1 MTGFHHGLTL
11 TESAGGARALAAIS
25 LAVIGIVATATS
37 SGDAQAQADLDA
49 AYPLNEPVLIT
60 GGVDIAAGKA
70 GDGGTLAP
78 ALTAIG
84 DQASPVIVVVRVEEG
99 ADQAGTDANVIGATD
114 GNIYTGLQ
122 ALKAAETKVGVKPRI
137 LGAPG
142 LDTQP
147 VVEELASLAKTLR
160 GFAYVGAKGA
170 DGVTPADD
178 IDEAL
183 LYRDNF
189 AHREL
194 MVIWPDTSQAGG
206 DAIARALGLRAQ
218 IDERIGWHKT
228 LSNVPLVGVTGLQ
241 RDVAFDLTDPSTD
254 AGVLNAGEVTTIIR
268 QTGFRFWGNR
278 TCADPAQQPEFAFES
293 AVRTSHALQD
303 ICAQIVAPF
312 IDQPM
317 TIGLVKDL
325 METGNAR
332 FRQLAAEGKII
343 GAKMF
348 FDPDVNSAEELAQGR
363 PRFRIDFTPA
373 APLENPNIDLV
384 ITDYF
389 YAGFADQLV

>member
-1 MTGFHHGLTL
+1 M
-11 TESAGGARALAAIS
+11 
-25 LAVIGIVATATS
+25 
-37 SGDAQAQADLDA
+37 
-49 AYPLNEPVLIT
+49 
-60 GGVDIAAGKA
+60 
-70 GDGGTLAP
+70 
-78 ALTAIG
+78 
-84 DQASPVIVVVRVEEG
+84 VVRVDEG
-99 ADQAGTDANVIGATD
+99 ADQAELEANVIGATD
-114 GNIYTGLQ
+114 GNVYTGLQ

-142 LDTQP
+142 IDSQA
-147 VVEELASLAKTLR
+147 VAEELAAVSKALR
-160 GFAYVGAKGA
+160 GFAYIGAKGA

-178 IDEAL
+178 IAEAL

-206 DAIARALGLRAQ
+206 DAVARALGLRAQ
-218 IDERIGWHKT
+218 IDESTGWHKT
-228 LSNVPLVGVTGLQ
+228 ISNVPLVGVTGLE
-241 RDVAFDLTDPSTD
+241 RDVAFDLMDPSTD
-254 AGVLNAGEVTTIIR
+254 AGVLNGGEVTTIIR

-278 TCADPAQQPEFAFES
+278 TCADPAAQPEFAFES

-312 IDQPM
+312 IDRPM
-317 TIGLVKDL
+317 TIGLIKDL
-325 METGNAR
+325 LETGNSR

-343 GAKMF
+343 GAQMF
-348 FDPDVNSAEELAQGR
+348 FDPDVNSAEELAAGR

-389 YAGFADQLV
+389 YSGFADQLI